1 MELPTE
7 VLMEVQAMPC
17 SCISNKK
24 DRLIWAASSNGEF
37 NLPSA
42 YNLAI
47 KPPDP
52 SNTFNGK
59 WIWKMKVL
67 PKIQSFVW
75 MCYHNSIATH
85 DCLAKRGILVNLTC
99 PCCFQ
104 ADESIIHSLQDCPF
118 SSAC

>member
-1 MELPTE
+1 
-7 VLMEVQAMPC
+7 MPC

-24 DRLIWAASSNGEF
+24 DMLIWAASSNGEF

-67 PKIQSFVW
+67 PKI
-75 MCYHNSIATH
+75 
-85 DCLAKRGILVNLTC
+85 
-99 PCCFQ
+99 
-104 ADESIIHSLQDCPF
+104 
-118 SSAC
+118 